1 MENNQGLFNQIGVS
15 EESTDRTLV
24 KTIHFDA
31 PPISTSPQFSARS
44 VTILKDVTFTFINGK
59 LECSTCLE
67 PDDAAQKVF
76 DAITKIF
83 LPNANGWVSLRARI
97 LAGKCLSDEIIHHFK
112 DENFAAY
119 FNSFVK

>member
-15 EESTDRTLV
+15 EESADRTLV
-24 KTIHFDA
+24 KTIHFDTA
-31 PPISTSPQFSARS
+31 PISTSPQFSVRS

-97 LAGKCLSDEIIHHFK
+97 LAGKCLSSEIVKHFEDK
-112 DENFAAY
+112 NFEAY
-119 FNSFVK
+119 FNSFVN